1 MGENK
6 GKGWSLGLAGLR
18 GPAAFWLGI
27 FFLAPLALILAY
39 SFGTSGIYGGITL
52 GFNPGNYLKVFDPL
66 YLQITVRTLVI
77 ATLTTLFCLALGY
90 PLAYF
95 IALRGG
101 RWKNVLLIF
110 VMVPFWTS
118 LLIRAYAW
126 VVILGGNGLANR
138 ALQFLGDHGRP
149 DQPDLHS
156 PGVLMGMVY
165 SYLPFMILP
174 LYATLEKFDVNL
186 KEAAKDLGASRWH
199 TFWRVTFPLSMPGV
213 IAAAS
218 WSLSPP
224 PGSSLYP
231 NLLGGSQPWLLGN
244 LIQQQFLN
252 GPGLGFWER
261 VGDDARGALIGAI
274 MFYVR
279 RVGTDKLGR
288 YLRWAAKATRD
299 SLRRA

>member
-1 MGENK
+1 MGEK
-6 GKGWSLGLAGLR
+6 GKGWSLGLAGLL
-18 GPAAFWLGI
+18 GPAGFWLGI
-27 FFLAPLALILAY
+27 FFLVPLLLILAY
-39 SFGTSGIYGGITL
+39 SFGTSGVYGGLTL

-66 YLQITVRTLVI
+66 YLEITLRTLVI
-77 ATLTTLFCLALGY
+77 ATLNTLLCLALGY

-101 RWKNVLLIF
+101 RWKNALLVL

-126 VVILGGNGLANR
+126 VVILGGNGIANR
-138 ALQFLGDHGRP
+138 TLQFLGITDGP
-149 DQPDLHS
+149 VNLIFTPQA
-156 PGVLMGMVY
+156 VLMGMVY

-174 LYATLEKFDVNL
+174 LYATLEKFDVGL

-213 IAAAS
+213 IA
-218 WSLSPP
+218 
-224 PGSSLYP
+224 GSILVFIPSAGEFVIP
-231 NLLGGSQPWLLGN
+231 NLLGGSQTVLLGN

-252 GPGLGFWER
+252 
-261 VGDDARGALIGAI
+261 ARDWAFGSALAVMLAVMLIGAI

-279 RVGTDKLGR
+279 RIGTDKLGGI
-288 YLRWAAKATRD
+288 
-299 SLRRA
+299 